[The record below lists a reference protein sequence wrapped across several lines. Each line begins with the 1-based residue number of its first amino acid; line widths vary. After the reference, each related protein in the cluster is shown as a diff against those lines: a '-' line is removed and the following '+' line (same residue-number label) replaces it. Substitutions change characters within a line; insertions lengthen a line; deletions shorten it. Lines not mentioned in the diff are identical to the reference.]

1 MPKKGV
7 RVYVVQEGED
17 GAAVPPVSPIPYPPT
32 PNRCESAAGETPD
45 LNQEAFPLFNG
56 GTDSA
61 GSGKYG
67 NGEEV
72 GGAETGNGTS
82 GSNGARRKS
91 VGQFISNRRASL
103 AKAVD
108 TVKSAVDD
116 WESAFVTEHNTARL
130 LFFFEIDYSEKFVQF
145 VNYIVFAGILL
156 AYLYVGSTADAY
168 WQTYSIESSFVSPTF
183 SPRVTY
189 LDIRTPAQWFDWA
202 EAVLV
207 PTLLPTQYYNGD
219 PIPAERARY
228 IAGDGG
234 MRLGQARLR
243 QVRIKR
249 DTCAV
254 SRRFNDSIGEC
265 NVPFEPDAQD
275 TEPWRELGLEWASS
289 MALDQ
294 TGYVGASTLAIYPG
308 GGYATLLPD
317 DQAQALTML
326 ATLYNAT
333 WIDQRTR
340 AVFAEFSVFNPANRL
355 FSMVVLAAEVTAAGE
370 VVPTYYVR
378 TLDLLGG
385 WSLAKGQATATDLA
399 GFVLLIAL
407 YVAVLAKTLTLV
419 AQLGRRKGLW
429 KEPWTWLEGVNVGLF
444 WAQFGMGLAVTLWIL
459 AKGDEEFGRRE
470 GFARLFHITSVYENM
485 RSATALNAALTTAVH
500 LPMML
505 IACHANC
512 SLTHAAPALPHS
524 RSIYENMRSVTA
536 LNAVLTLMLFFQFVG
551 FSKGLNQVNETLTR
565 SWRDLLVVLVVI
577 TIIVVGYAL
586 SFMLTFGKAMAEFRN
601 FSEACAT
608 LFIGVLTASMD
619 VARLRAVQPGLGP
632 FLYVTFIVLMVMVVL
647 SMIFAVISNAFEA
660 YREEGAADPGDP
672 MIRDMLRAGHKLIQ
686 LAYRTPGLRRLL
698 PGTERAAVNR
708 FFMFSRGR
716 LLLTKEELASALD
729 VDGVL
734 QLGED
739 NSGGGGGGGARRS
752 GHGWDDDGF
761 AVALPERPRVALLKE
776 LRDLDEAQR
785 NLVKRL
791 EAAVLASR
799 QSGGGAGA
807 LPDAR

>member
-32 PNRCESAAGETPD
+32 PNRSESAGETPD
-45 LNQEAFPLFNG
+45 RNQEAFPLFTG

-67 NGEEV
+67 NGGEV
-72 GGAETGNGTS
+72 GGGETGNGTS
-82 GSNGARRKS
+82 GSNGGRRKS
-91 VGQFISNRRASL
+91 AVGQFISNRRASL

-156 AYLYVGSTADAY
+156 AYLYVGSAADAY

-294 TGYVGASTLAIYPG
+294 TGYIGASTLAIYPG

-317 DQAQALTML
+317 DQAQALTTL

-470 GFARLFHITSVYENM
+470 GFARLFHITS
-485 RSATALNAALTTAVH
+485 
-500 LPMML
+500 
-505 IACHANC
+505 
-512 SLTHAAPALPHS
+512 
-524 RSIYENMRSVTA
+524 IYENMRSVTA
-536 LNAVLTLMLFFQFVG
+536 LNAALTLMLLFQFVG

-647 SMIFAVISNAFEA
+647 SMIFTVINKAFEA

-672 MIRDMLRAGHKLIQ
+672 MIRDVLRAGQRLIQ

-698 PGTERAAVNR
+698 PSTERAAVNR

-739 NSGGGGGGGARRS
+739 NSGGGGGGARRP

-785 NLVKRL
+785 NLAKRL